1 MLGSGTLAH
10 AMPVPSFWEDR
21 TNPTLRFSREMMFLE
36 PSAAWVVSTAAQV
49 VLDEVLGVMCRFFFF
64 LMRSVNH
71 GVFLTGLFECY
82 AKNRKITELEGT
94 LQTSRMFQAQSHQA
108 VRYSSGIGKGNL

>member
-1 MLGSGTLAH
+1 
-10 AMPVPSFWEDR
+10 
-21 TNPTLRFSREMMFLE
+21 
-36 PSAAWVVSTAAQV
+36 
-49 VLDEVLGVMCRFFFF
+49 
-64 LMRSVNH
+64 MRSVNH

>member
-1 MLGSGTLAH
+1 MLRL
-10 AMPVPSFWEDR
+10 
-21 TNPTLRFSREMMFLE
+21 SREMTFLD
-36 PSAAWVVSTAAQV
+36 PFAAWVVSTTAQV
-49 VLDEVLGVMCRFFFF
+49 VLDEVLGVMCLFS

-94 LQTSRMFQAQSHQA
+94 LQASRMFQAQSHQA
-108 VRYSSGIGKGNL
+108 VRYS